1 MKTRTAG
8 PRSRPRPQNRRR
20 PQARYWDRLVY
31 LDGTPTPLRAAA
43 LAVAARGGPE
53 AAALFC
59 AHAVDFAFD
68 PGQLRG
74 PDGRWTH
81 VESASESEKGLL
93 GRLGDALAGVERWLW
108 QDKAPRTRD
117 ANNLPRLRLEGH
129 LAEQSKPD
137 QERNLMT
144 ARVRRNHILDGAV
157 EELKHLGSSEMMKP
171 DGAHRELLEAMQGAV
186 KKLMAND
193 DAKFWL
199 DQMYRGAARDP
210 RKVILDQV
218 KEDNFR
224 VWKSWVAN
232 GHTEHPEIAG
242 ADRRGTRG
250 ALSLRQINNPEPNG
264 PFLRAHGHTIA
275 GIRKAAE
282 RSPEENSRRALGGSA
297 VTSWGHFHAGQV
309 LRASDA
315 AEARGVARAA
325 GVAVPDT
332 ATRDDAANAVYTR
345 LTGRPVPP
353 GGSFRTVEAD
363 HALAANAAALGS
375 GVKNALRQA
384 ATPAQPT
391 PAQPTPAKVPA
402 GKKSGGRPRK
412 ETGDHAATVAAAV
425 ALYQTADTA
434 AAKDIE
440 ALGERLR
447 ALPKAALLRVAAG
460 LGYTGGARQSAA
472 KLADALHKRIAD
484 RRGAA
489 LRVGLIHRGAAEQA
503 ARAPAAKK
511 KRARKTT

>member
-1 MKTRTAG
+1 MKPRTAG
-8 PRSRPRPQNRRR
+8 RRPPRHRRR
-20 PQARYWDRLVY
+20 QARYWDRLVY

-59 AHAVDFAFD
+59 AHAADFAFD

-74 PDGRWTH
+74 PDGRWTQ
-81 VESASESEKGLL
+81 VEAASESEKGLL
-93 GRLGDALAGVERWLW
+93 GRLGDAIAGVERWLW

-137 QERNLMT
+137 RTRNLT
-144 ARVRRNHILDGAV
+144 VARVRRNHILDGAV

-171 DGAHRELLEAMQGAV
+171 DGAHRELLEAMQAAV

-218 KEDNFR
+218 REDNFH
-224 VWKSWVAN
+224 VWKSWVTN
-232 GHTEHPEIAG
+232 GYTEHPEIDG

-250 ALSLRQINNPEPNG
+250 ALSLRQINSPEPNG
-264 PFLRAHGHTIA
+264 PFLRAHGRAIENIRQAA
-275 GIRKAAE
+275 GRT
-282 RSPEENSRRALGGSA
+282 PEENSRRALGGSA
-297 VTSWGHFHAGQV
+297 VASWGHFHAGQV
-309 LRASDA
+309 LRAADA
-315 AEARGVARAA
+315 AEARAVARAA
-325 GVAVPDT
+325 GVAVPDA

-363 HALAANAAALGS
+363 HALAANAAALGG
-375 GVKNALRQA
+375 GVKESLRRA
-384 ATPAQPT
+384 APLAQPT
-391 PAQPTPAKVPA
+391 PAQVPA
-402 GKKSGGRPRK
+402 GKKPGGRPRK
-412 ETGDHAATVAAAV
+412 ETGDHAAAVAAAV
-425 ALYQTADTA
+425 ALYQAADTA

-440 ALGERLR
+440 AIGARLR
-447 ALPKAALLRVAAG
+447 ALPKASLLRVAAG
-460 LGYTGGARQSAA
+460 LGYAGGRRQSAA
-472 KLADALHKRIAD
+472 SLADALHKRIAD

-489 LRVGLIHRGAAEQA
+489 LRVAVNHRGEATPA
-503 ARAPAAKK
+503 ARPR
-511 KRARKTT
+511 KRTRKTT